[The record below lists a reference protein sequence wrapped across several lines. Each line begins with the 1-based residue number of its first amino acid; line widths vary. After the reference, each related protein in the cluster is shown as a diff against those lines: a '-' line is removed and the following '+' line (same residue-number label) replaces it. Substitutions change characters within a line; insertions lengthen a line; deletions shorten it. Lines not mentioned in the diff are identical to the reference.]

1 MAEANDI
8 QKEGDIPE
16 ISFQEVQP
24 PAKVEPEV
32 LAQVSLEQL
41 ATWKDT
47 GNYSQLEKHIRLGA
61 LEMLPKEVLYQL
73 VLLQNEHTILI
84 NTVQRVLGSVLPIVQ
99 KKEEIS
105 KYIDPNSKLKINI
118 GRIMEEVITAQA
130 LNPFSRGEPKPL
142 PFIALFQDNIDL
154 PKFQSIDVEKLEII
168 LRNNQI
174 DFRPFVELFLQLGLI
189 ENPKT

>member
-1 MAEANDI
+1 MAEATDN
-8 QKEGDIPE
+8 QKDDIPE
-16 ISFQEVQP
+16 ISFQPVHP
-24 PAKVEPEV
+24 PAKVELEV
-32 LAQVSLEQL
+32 LEQVSLEQL
-41 ATWKDT
+41 ATWKEAGDYT
-47 GNYSQLEKHIRLGA
+47 QLEKHIRSGA

-73 VLLQNEHTILI
+73 VLMQNEHTVLI
-84 NTVQRVLGSVLPIVQ
+84 NTVRQVLNSVLPIIE

-118 GRIMEEVITAQA
+118 GKIMEEVITAQA
-130 LNPFSRGEPKPL
+130 LNPFSRSEPKPL

-154 PKFQSIDVEKLEII
+154 EKFHAIDVEKLEII

-174 DFRPFVELFLQLGLI
+174 DFRPTIELFTQLGLL

>member
-1 MAEANDI
+1 MAEATDN
-8 QKEGDIPE
+8 QKDDIPE
-16 ISFQEVQP
+16 ISFQPVHS
-24 PAKVEPEV
+24 PAKVEAEV
-32 LAQVSLEQL
+32 LEQVSLEQL
-41 ATWKDT
+41 ATWKESGDYT
-47 GNYSQLEKHIRLGA
+47 QLEKHIRSGA

-73 VLLQNEHTILI
+73 VLMQNEHTVLI
-84 NTVQRVLGSVLPIVQ
+84 NTVRQVLNSVLPIIE

-118 GRIMEEVITAQA
+118 GKIMEEVITAQA

-154 PKFQSIDVEKLEII
+154 EKFHAIDVEKLEII

-174 DFRPFVELFLQLGLI
+174 DFRPTIELFTQLGLL
-189 ENPKT
+189 ENPKP